1 MSITSTGTSKLGRQ
15 YAYRV
20 NDAAIVSGLC
30 RSSLYNLM
38 RRGELEFVEVG
49 HIRMITDAALR
60 KLLRIEG
67 PADA

>member
-1 MSITSTGTSKLGRQ
+1 MSITPTGASKLGRQ

-20 NDAAIVSGLC
+20 NDVALVSGLC

-49 HIRMITDAALR
+49 RIRMITDAALR
-60 KLLRIEG
+60 KLLKLEPTDG
-67 PADA
+67 

>member
-1 MSITSTGTSKLGRQ
+1 VSITSTGTSKLGRQ

-49 HIRMITDAALR
+49 RIRMITDAALR
-60 KLLRIEG
+60 RLLKME
-67 PADA
+67 PSDA